1 MLQVALALSCL
12 AGCCCAP
19 GRAALSSRTIPICAR
34 AGIIGRAGR
43 PSAFTTYASVSSA
56 SLTAIARTRAVF
68 MRVHADEIPQPDVDE
83 AIIQPDDDEAIVE
96 RGSSLMASGRSKT
109 CSARSTAGRTRC
121 VMATLPPRPSL
132 PPAWSFIASKLPD
145 DIRAV
150 LEDMVKQMEDKVM
163 QMEDKV
169 KLINEFNEGMVK
181 QMEDKVRLI
190 NESNVGMVKQM
201 EDKVKLINESNDKL
215 IAAKDEVIIAKNE
228 RIVKMEHDAQEIN
241 EFKDKWIV
249 KMEHEVREA
258 EARRLKD
265 LGHYQVVY
273 ELRDTF
279 DWLLRCAYPGT
290 ITGGC
295 YTPQPMPALDAK
307 NAVLKELEET
317 RMVEDEAGRSADGPQ

>member
-19 GRAALSSRTIPICAR
+19 GRAALSSRTIPVCAR

-83 AIIQPDDDEAIVE
+83 AIIQPDDDEAIIE
-96 RGSSLMASGRSKT
+96 RRSSLMASGRTKT

-150 LEDMVKQMEDKVM
+150 LEDMVKQMEDKVT
-163 QMEDKV
+163 
-169 KLINEFNEGMVK
+169 LINEFNDKLIAAKDKTIVQLQHEL
-181 QMEDKVRLI
+181 EDK
-190 NESNVGMVKQM
+190 
-201 EDKVKLINESNDKL
+201 DESNDKL

-228 RIVKMEHDAQEIN
+228 RIVKMEHDAQKIN

-249 KMEHEVREA
+249 KTEHE
-258 EARRLKD
+258 
-265 LGHYQVVY
+265 
-273 ELRDTF
+273 
-279 DWLLRCAYPGT
+279 
-290 ITGGC
+290 
-295 YTPQPMPALDAK
+295 PMPALDAK

>member
-1 MLQVALALSCL
+1 
-12 AGCCCAP
+12 
-19 GRAALSSRTIPICAR
+19 
-34 AGIIGRAGR
+34 
-43 PSAFTTYASVSSA
+43 
-56 SLTAIARTRAVF
+56 

-83 AIIQPDDDEAIVE
+83 AIIQPDDDEAIIE
-96 RGSSLMASGRSKT
+96 RRSSLMASGRTKT

-150 LEDMVKQMEDKVM
+150 LEDMVKQMEDKVT
-163 QMEDKV
+163 
-169 KLINEFNEGMVK
+169 LINEFNDKLIAAKDKTIVQLQHEL
-181 QMEDKVRLI
+181 EDK
-190 NESNVGMVKQM
+190 
-201 EDKVKLINESNDKL
+201 DESNDKL

-279 DWLLRCAYPGT
+279 DWLLRCAYPGNLSRPGALFNQLMDELVDKT
-290 ITGGC
+290 TG
-295 YTPQPMPALDAK
+295 TLVPAYK
-307 NAVLKELEET
+307 KKYNELAAEFK
-317 RMVEDEAGRSADGPQ
+317 VGQYLSLIHI

>member
-68 MRVHADEIPQPDVDE
+68 MRVHADEIPQPDDDE
-83 AIIQPDDDEAIVE
+83 AIIE
-96 RGSSLMASGRSKT
+96 RRSSLMASGRTKT

-150 LEDMVKQMEDKVM
+150 LEDMVKQMEDKVT
-163 QMEDKV
+163 
-169 KLINEFNEGMVK
+169 LINEF
-181 QMEDKVRLI
+181 
-190 NESNVGMVKQM
+190 
-201 EDKVKLINESNDKL
+201 NDKL

-228 RIVKMEHDAQEIN
+228 TIVQLQHELKDKAKSNDKLVMAKENLIADKNERIVNMEH
-241 EFKDKWIV
+241 K
-249 KMEHEVREA
+249 VREA

-307 NAVLKELEET
+307 SAVLKELEET
-317 RMVEDEAGRSADGPQ
+317 RMVEDEAGRSADGPHAIRRAQRAWTGLGHSAT